1 VYHVSDAVELLLVF
15 TTFFLTLAIMY
26 FAQKWMDRD
35 EGAADDE
42 D

>member
-1 VYHVSDAVELLLVF
+1 MYHVSDAVELLLMF
-15 TTFFLTLAIMY
+15 TLFFAGLAIMY
-26 FAQKWMDRD
+26 FAQKWIDKD

>member
-1 VYHVSDAVELLLVF
+1 MYHVSDAVELLLVF
-15 TTFFLTLAIMY
+15 MTLFLSLAVMY

-35 EGAADDE
+35 QGAADDE